1 MPIASSTLARV
12 AVLVVATS
20 SSLVSLACK
29 KSDGFEGEI
38 AMRVTRGSAPPSEM
52 IFEAKGPAVRLDL
65 TGTDGQKSHAIV
77 RADGKPVLVVDAQKA
92 WMDLDMTKAGAAVA
106 EADPSGKP
114 TVDKTGKHEK
124 IAGRD
129 CEVWNVKHGSGA
141 HTETCIAEG
150 LAAFDFGALLPGAA
164 PPSTGNEVHE
174 KRLFP
179 LRSVEYGADGKETS
193 RMEVVRIEEKKV
205 DASAF
210 EIPEGYTK
218 VDPAHPR

>member
-1 MPIASSTLARV
+1 MYVRRMRIASLTTLVTLA
-12 AVLVVATS
+12 AVVAS
-20 SSLVSLACK
+20 SSLAGCK
-29 KSDGFEGEI
+29 KSEFEGEI

-52 IFEAKGPAVRLDL
+52 VFEAKGAAVRLDL
-65 TGTDGQKSHAIV
+65 TAPDGQKSRAIV
-77 RADGKPVLVVDAQKA
+77 RAEGKPVLVVDAQKA
-92 WMDLDMTKAGAAVA
+92 WMDLDMTKAGASVA
-106 EADPSGKP
+106 EADPNGKP
-114 TVDKTGKHEK
+114 AVEKTGKHET

-129 CEVWNVKHGSGA
+129 CEVWNVKHASGA

-193 RMEVVRIEEKKV
+193 RMEVVRIEEKKL
-205 DASAF
+205 DASTF
-210 EIPEGYTK
+210 EIPAGYTK
-218 VDPAHPR
+218 IDPVHR